1 MLKETKEKFQ
11 ELDEYKKNMLS
22 WKPRKREFL
31 KRKRWT
37 MVLKA
42 IEEVE
47 GWAEKEPLDLTIHGA
62 SQESNV
68 TRVRGLS
75 FIHSNLLM
83 DYIYVMGQC
92 EGVRI

>member
-47 GWAEKEPLDLTIHGA
+47 GWAEKDHWI
-62 SQESNV
+62 
-68 TRVRGLS
+68 
-75 FIHSNLLM
+75 
-83 DYIYVMGQC
+83 
-92 EGVRI
+92 